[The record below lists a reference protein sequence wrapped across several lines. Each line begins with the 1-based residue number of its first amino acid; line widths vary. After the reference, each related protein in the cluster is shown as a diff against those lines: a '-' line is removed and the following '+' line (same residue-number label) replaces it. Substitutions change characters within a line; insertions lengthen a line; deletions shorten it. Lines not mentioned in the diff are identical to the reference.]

1 VTEDSRLHR
10 LYNRARLAD
19 REVNELLGLTHGITA
34 DGVIT
39 PVEVEYLHKWLVA
52 HTVGAANPVVAALL
66 GRVDAILADGAVA
79 PEEAAD
85 LFSVLQQ
92 FAAGDFEVG
101 EMLKATTLPLDI
113 PPPPIRFP
121 TSRFCFTGTFAF
133 GTRKEC
139 IAAVEAK
146 GGLCGSLTQ
155 ETGYLVIG
163 IYATDSWAHSTFGRK
178 IEKAVEM
185 RSTGC
190 PVAIVGEQH
199 WVAQLRT

>member
-121 TSRFCFTGTFAF
+121 RPASASLVRSHLALEKSASQPSR
-133 GTRKEC
+133 RK
-139 IAAVEAK
+139 AA
-146 GGLCGSLTQ
+146 
-155 ETGYLVIG
+155 
-163 IYATDSWAHSTFGRK
+163 YA
-178 IEKAVEM
+178 V
-185 RSTGC
+185 RSPKRPAT
-190 PVAIVGEQH
+190 
-199 WVAQLRT
+199 L